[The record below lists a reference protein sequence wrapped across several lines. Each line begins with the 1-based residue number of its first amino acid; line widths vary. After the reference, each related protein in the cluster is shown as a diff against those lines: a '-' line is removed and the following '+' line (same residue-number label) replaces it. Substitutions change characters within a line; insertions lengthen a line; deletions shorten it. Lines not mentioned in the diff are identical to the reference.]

1 MENKENKEIIFED
14 ISSSS
19 PASVSKAIKQT
30 RETVKDAAYVAKKA
44 ADDYGEK
51 GLKNIDKV
59 IKVIAYI
66 VSIAFFLLFLGV
78 AGIVFFLDNSLIF
91 LSTLILVLGGGISLM
106 FLYLIY
112 GLGQI
117 ISQNKE
123 ILRRLKK

>member
-1 MENKENKEIIFED
+1 MENKEKNEMVFED

-30 RETVKDAAYVAKKA
+30 RETVKDVAYVAKKA

-66 VSIAFFLLFLGV
+66 VSITFFILFLGV

-91 LSTLILVLGGGISLM
+91 LSALILVLGGGISLI

-117 ISQNKE
+117 LSQNKE
-123 ILRRLKK
+123 ILRRLNR

>member
-1 MENKENKEIIFED
+1 MENKDKNEMIFED

-19 PASVSKAIKQT
+19 PSSVSKVIKQT
-30 RETVKDAAYVAKKA
+30 KETVKDVAYVTKKA

-66 VSIAFFLLFLGV
+66 VSIAFFVLFLGV
-78 AGIVFFLDNSLIF
+78 AGVVFFLDKSLIF
-91 LSTLILVLGGGISLM
+91 LCALILVLGAGISLM

-112 GLGQI
+112 GLGLI

-123 ILRRLKK
+123 ILRRLNK